1 MLTDKE
7 LEKLAQPIIQI
18 FNDME
23 IDLIMEVASRF
34 DTYETI
40 GGTLEWQLKM
50 LEKMGV
56 LNADCV
62 KVIANYSKR
71 TEKEIN
77 EMLKKASMANFSEEE
92 MNKAFEEDLLRVN
105 FDMAMNSKQL
115 KDVIRLTKIET
126 KDAVKLIQTKCL
138 ESVRQDYMDVV
149 NTAYVETSSGLRS
162 YNESIVRALKKYAQK
177 GITGATYKRIDKDG
191 NEKIVNYS
199 LEGVVRR
206 DIVTATNQ
214 LANKS
219 SIEYAKDFGYEYVE
233 VSQHLG
239 ARTGDG
245 KENYTNHAW
254 WQGKVY
260 KVQGSEPKY
269 PNLVEVTGYGDIRG
283 LGGVNCR
290 HRTFPFIPGISKP
303 QPLLDYNKV
312 KQQYDVEQGL
322 RKLERKMRMLRRE
335 YVVMKQCGEKEK
347 AKELQSDIKILYNQI
362 EEYCKK
368 YNIKRDESREVVKE
382 NL

>member
-7 LEKLAQPIIQI
+7 LEKLAQPIIKI
-18 FNDME
+18 FNEME
-23 IDLIMEVASRF
+23 IDLILEVAKRF

-40 GGTLEWQLKM
+40 GGSLEWQLKM

-62 KVIANYSKR
+62 KVIANYSQR

-77 EMLKKASMANFSEEE
+77 EMLKKGSMANFDEDE
-92 MNKAFEEDLLRVN
+92 MNQAYEEDLLRVN
-105 FDMAMNSKQL
+105 YDMAMNSKQL
-115 KDVIRLTKIET
+115 KDIIRLTKIET

-206 DIVTATNQ
+206 DIVTGVNQ

-219 SIEYAKDFGYEYVE
+219 SIEYANEFGYEYVE

-260 KVQGSEPKY
+260 KVQGSEPQY
-269 PNLVEVTGYGDIRG
+269 PNLKEVTGYGDIRG

-290 HRTFPFIPGISKP
+290 HRTFPFVPGVSKP
-303 QPLLDYNKV
+303 QPLLDYKEV
-312 KQQYDVEQGL
+312 QKQYDAEQGL

-335 YVVMKQCGEKEK
+335 YVVMKQVGEV
-347 AKELQSDIKILYNQI
+347 ARVKELDHDIKSMYKTIDV
-362 EEYCKK
+362 YCAK
-368 YNIKRDESREVVKE
+368 NNLKRDESREVIKE

>member
-7 LEKLAQPIIQI
+7 LEKLVEPIIKI
-18 FNDME
+18 FNEME
-23 IDLIMEVASRF
+23 IDLILEVARRF

-40 GGTLEWQLKM
+40 GGSLEWQLKM

-62 KVIANYSKR
+62 KVIANYSRR

-77 EMLKKASMANFSEEE
+77 EMLKKSSMANFSEEE
-92 MNKAFEEDLLRVN
+92 MNQAFEDDLLRVN

-115 KDVIRLTKIET
+115 RDIVRLTTIDT
-126 KDAVKLIQTKCL
+126 KNAVKLIQTKCL
-138 ESVRQDYMDVV
+138 ESIRQDYMDVI
-149 NTAYVETSSGLRS
+149 NTAYVETSSGLRP
-162 YNESIVRALKKYAQK
+162 YNESIVRSLKKYAQR
-177 GITGATYKRIDKDG
+177 GITGATYKRLDKDG

-206 DIVTATNQ
+206 DIVTACNS

-219 SIEYAKDFGYEYVE
+219 SIEYAKDFGYEFVE

-245 KENYTNHAW
+245 GENYTNHAW

-260 KVQGSEPKY
+260 KVDGKTKEY
-269 PNLVEVTGYGDIRG
+269 PNLREVTGYGDIRG

-303 QPLLDYNKV
+303 QPLLDYKKV
-312 KQQYDVEQGL
+312 KQQYDAEQGL

-335 YVVMKQCGEKEK
+335 YVVMKQIGEV
-347 AKELQSDIKILYNQI
+347 ARVKELEQDIKSMYKTIDV
-362 EEYCKK
+362 YCAR
-368 YNIKRDESREVVKE
+368 NNLKRDESREVVKE